1 MDILDS
7 ALLIFLIVVLVV
19 GMAYFI
25 YMVRK

>member
-7 ALLIFLIVVLVV
+7 ALMIFLIVVLVV

>member
-7 ALLIFLIVVLVV
+7 TLLIFLIVVLVV